1 MSDYHTRFLEALA
14 QRSHYKIDQRLRA
27 ADDIWNDGGDAVDE
41 CKRDAGVNHL
51 KKKIWTLYSLL
62 INQLHREGEEAIYL
76 EAVEPDLDI
85 LADEIAE
92 EIMDDIV
99 TAIQEG
105 VEEISFQSFI
115 ALFEQTY
122 RKNLRL
128 LLQRASRELN
138 GLEDELQ
145 ESMFSGSNLA
155 ELKRLLL
162 DFSMY
167 PNCFALAAY
176 KTEETKTEFYKGSI
190 VAKLKESYSFR
201 RINPWNVFPC
211 ESRSSIEGC
220 TDYFIIEDYCE
231 EALKK
236 LKGKKGTN
244 TSVLNDVLN
253 KAADY
258 NVGWYTTNCRDF
270 PSLSMKDIP
279 VVKFIGTMED
289 GSYGEIWSVAGKEIY
304 KSEGKAD
311 AAIVISASYRPNN
324 DSIWGTGLVDIGWRL
339 QKVLDELSRMMVQ
352 NIGHRAKPGGTVPV
366 SLFKELL
373 KNSDKT
379 TGQPTISYETV
390 TPIPDDMWLR
400 GYSVRQFDVPDRT
413 QQIQITM
420 DVIKREIDSLLGIPG
435 FADGSQNVG
444 TVGRSYQGMF
454 LLQSNMM
461 LSIRSVWS
469 HFSENILV
477 RIAQRV
483 INGKLLLKDGI
494 DAPTLDFSIR
504 VRPFYM
510 QDEDLEDA
518 DALIKRI
525 QAIVALRDAGLVP
538 PQAEQ
543 PLAEEALE
551 KLGVDL
557 NNLPNAE
564 IDELQQPQQQV
575 PVEQT
580 PVSNVFE

>member
-1 MSDYHTRFLEALA
+1 MSEYHNKFLEALS
-14 QRSHYKIDQRLRA
+14 QRHHYKIDQRLRA
-27 ADDIWNDGGDAVDE
+27 ADDIWNDGGDAVDD

-92 EIMDDIV
+92 EIMDDLV

-105 VEEISFQSFI
+105 VEEITFQSFI
-115 ALFEQTY
+115 ALFEQLY
-122 RKNLRL
+122 RRNLRL

-138 GLEDELQ
+138 TLEDELQ
-145 ESMFSGSNLA
+145 DSMFSGSNLA

-176 KTEETKTEFYKGSI
+176 KTEETENKFYKGSI

-220 TDYFIIEDYCE
+220 NDYFIIEDYCKN
-231 EALKK
+231 ALEG

-244 TSVLNDVLN
+244 SKNLSNALD
-253 KAADY
+253 KAHDY
-258 NVGWYTTNCRDF
+258 GMGWYQNNCRDF
-270 PSLSMKDIP
+270 PALSMKDIP
-279 VVKFIGTMED
+279 VVKYIGTMEN
-289 GSYGEIWSVAGKEIY
+289 GEYGEVWMIGGEEIY
-304 KSEGKAD
+304 KSQGKAD
-311 AAIVISASYRPNN
+311 AAIVISSSYRPSN
-324 DSIWGTGLVDIGWRL
+324 DSIWGTGIVDIGWRL

-373 KNSDKT
+373 KHSDKT

-390 TPIPDDMWLR
+390 TPIPDEMWAR
-400 GYSVRQFDVPDRT
+400 GYSLRQYDVPDRT

-461 LSIRSVWS
+461 LSIRSVWT
-469 HFSENILV
+469 HFSENILIP
-477 RIAQRV
+477 IAQRV
-483 INGKLLLKDGI
+483 INGKLLLKDGLET
-494 DAPTLDFSIR
+494 PTLDFSVR

-543 PLAEEALE
+543 PLAEEALD

-564 IDELQQPQQQV
+564 IDQLEQPQVPQQV
-575 PVEQT
+575 EA